1 MSIDLK
7 TRLDSAKRRLDL
19 YLAAEEAVLTGQE
32 YSIGSRRLRR
42 ADLKEIRDTIEQ
54 LQNQVGELQGQINNN
69 GKGSRRA
76 YRITLRDL

>member
-1 MSIDLK
+1 MSIDPK

-42 ADLKEIRDTIEQ
+42 ADLKEIRDTVEK
-54 LQNQVGELQGQINNN
+54 LQNQCAELQGQINNN

-76 YRITLRDL
+76 FRITLRDL